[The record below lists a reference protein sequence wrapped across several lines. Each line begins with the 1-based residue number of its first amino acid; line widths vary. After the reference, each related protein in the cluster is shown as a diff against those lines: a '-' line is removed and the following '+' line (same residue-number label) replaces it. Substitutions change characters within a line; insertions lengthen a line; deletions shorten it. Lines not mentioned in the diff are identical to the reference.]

1 MQRRAEGDQLP
12 VCARARPRVSSYSPA
27 IPGCLP
33 LVTRAGPRLKA
44 NPRVFHVISFWG
56 KGAWEAQVTETLTKM
71 FCVYAL
77 AIVNGSGRG
86 DPKTL
91 RTHPSQGICDLWI
104 HVCKVSLSLYMP
116 LMSAAVWAP
125 TAPEHSWALLVGR
138 ADPRNRQRII

>member
-1 MQRRAEGDQLP
+1 M
-12 VCARARPRVSSYSPA
+12 
-27 IPGCLP
+27 
-33 LVTRAGPRLKA
+33 
-44 NPRVFHVISFWG
+44 
-56 KGAWEAQVTETLTKM
+56 TETLTKM

-86 DPKTL
+86 DQKTL
-91 RTHPSQGICDLWI
+91 RTHPSRDICALWI
-104 HVCKVSLSLYMP
+104 HVCKVSLSLYMS